1 MAQLTA
7 IQKVDDGYI
16 NNWTIPPSGEDVLG
30 APPKTPPH
38 TGIVQNRDYDD
49 QSILLTQAVIYEI
62 ENDSKVLLQNVS
74 ENEDDFIEWSQHGDP
89 CGSWMRLDVGNML
102 ELAPHTTLFLYNR
115 THKQNSVMAVFAEQ

>member
-38 TGIVQNRDYDD
+38 TGIIQNRNQAD

-62 ENDSKVLLQNVS
+62 QLDAKALLQNVS
-74 ENEDDFIEWSQHGDP
+74 ENEDDYIEWSQHGDP
-89 CGSWMRLDVGNML
+89 DMSWMRLDVGNML
-102 ELAPHTTLFLYNR
+102 EVAPHTVLFLYNR
-115 THKQNSVMAVFAEQ
+115 THKQNSVMAVFVER